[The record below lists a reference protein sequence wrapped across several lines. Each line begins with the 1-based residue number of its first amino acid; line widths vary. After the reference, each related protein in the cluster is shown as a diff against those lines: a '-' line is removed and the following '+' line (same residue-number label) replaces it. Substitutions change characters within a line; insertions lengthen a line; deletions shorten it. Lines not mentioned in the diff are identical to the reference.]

1 VRIGFVAMSGVR
13 VQDPELRRWG
23 MTLPGFVERGR
34 VIASMPSL
42 GLLTLAGMTP
52 ERHSVD
58 YREVDQISEVT
69 ELPGFDLVAISTL
82 TAKAYEAYEVAEAYR
97 RAGSLVVIGGLH
109 ATALPEEALGHAD
122 AVVMGQGEGTWAQV
136 LWDAENNRLHGIY
149 REEGDTDL
157 TDAPMPAFHLLDL
170 DHYNRLPVQTT
181 RGCPWRCSFC
191 ASSILLTPRYQQKP
205 AGKVLAEIDR
215 IRERWPRPFIEL
227 ADDNSFVDSRY
238 WRRLL
243 PEIAKRDIR
252 WFTETDISV
261 AEDPELLRLMRQ
273 AGCEE
278 VLVGLESPD
287 AADLAALEGRRN
299 WKHHQQPRYREAV
312 RRIQSHGIRVNGC
325 FILGLDGQT
334 PEIFRR
340 LPGYVNDLELY
351 DVQITLA
358 TPFPGTALYHRLHRE
373 GRLFTERPW
382 DRMTLFDLTFE
393 PDPMTADELREG
405 FRELAKEL
413 YGEEAT
419 RRRRERFR
427 ERYLRRARQHERRRG
442 CSA

>member
-1 VRIGFVAMSGVR
+1 MRIGFIAMSGVR

-42 GLLTLAGMTP
+42 GLVTLAGMTP
-52 ERHSVD
+52 QRHSVD
-58 YREVDQISEVT
+58 YREVDQVGEVT
-69 ELPGFDLVAISTL
+69 DLPPFDLVAISTL
-82 TAKAYEAYEVAEAYR
+82 TAKAYEAYAVAKAYR
-97 RAGSLVVIGGLH
+97 QTGTRVVIGGLH
-109 ATALPEEALGHAD
+109 ATVLPQEALGHAD
-122 AVVMGQGEGTWAQV
+122 AVVVGPGEGAWAHV
-136 LWDAENNRLHGIY
+136 LWDAENGRLHGIY
-149 REEGDTDL
+149 TEDADTGL
-157 TDAPMPAFHLLDL
+157 NDAPMPAFHLLDL
-170 DHYNRLPVQTT
+170 DRYNRLPVQTA

-205 AGKVLAEIDR
+205 ADNVLAEIDR
-215 IRERWPRPFIEL
+215 IRQRWPRPFIEL

-243 PEIAKRDIR
+243 PEIAKRGIR
-252 WFTETDISV
+252 WFTETDIAV
-261 AEDPELLRLMRQ
+261 AEDPELLRLMRA

-278 VLVGLESPD
+278 ILVGLESPD
-287 AADLAALEGRRN
+287 AEDLADLEGRRN
-299 WKHHQQPRYREAV
+299 WKQRQQPRYREAV

-334 PEIFRR
+334 PVIFHR
-340 LPGYVNDLELY
+340 LPGYVDELELY

-373 GRLFTERPW
+373 GRLFAECPW
-382 DRMTLFDLTFE
+382 ERMTLFDLTFE

-413 YGEEAT
+413 YSEEAT

-427 ERYLRRARQHERRRG
+427 ERYLRMVRQQERRKG